1 MPSQTRRITHHP
13 AGLVAAVAIA
23 LCAAGCDESRPEVGV
38 ATYPTTGKVVLA
50 DGKPLTSG
58 VVVFVPSG
66 EKTPPVSGTLNAEGT
81 FTLMT
86 DGVVAG
92 APAGDYKVRVEL
104 DPDAPP
110 VGTPAKRRGGM
121 PFPAKYSKETTS
133 GLTAT
138 IAAEP
143 MNELAPFVLQ

>member
-1 MPSQTRRITHHP
+1 MPSQMRRITYRP
-13 AGLVAAVAIA
+13 AGLVALATIA
-23 LCAAGCDESRPEVGV
+23 LWATGCGETRPEVDV
-38 ATYPTTGKVVLA
+38 ATYPTRGKVVLA

-66 EKTPPVSGTLNAEGT
+66 EKTPPISGVLDADGAFN
-81 FTLMT
+81 LMT

-92 APAGDYKVRVEL
+92 APAGDYQVRVDL
-104 DPDAPP
+104 DPDSSAAGPP
-110 VGTPAKRRGGM
+110 RKRGGM
-121 PFPAKYSKETTS
+121 PFPAKYNKESTS

-138 IAAEP
+138 IKAEP